1 MKMTQAKKKAF
12 WQSLPATPYILWMA
26 LFIIIPLGMVVFFA
40 LTDPQGNFT
49 LENIARGGEHM
60 GVLLRSIKLAAIAT
74 ALCVLIAYPLA
85 YILSRKK
92 GFQKQTLFIMVMLP
106 MWMNF
111 LLRTFAWMTIL
122 ENNGLINKFLGL
134 FGIGPLQMI
143 NTQGAVILGMVY
155 NYIPFMILPIY
166 TTMCKIGDD
175 VIEAA
180 QDLGGNTFQ
189 VMARVVIPLSL
200 PGVSTGITMV
210 FVPAISTFIISKMLG
225 GGTNQLIGDIIELQF
240 LGNSYNPNLGSAI
253 SLVLMVVVLLCMS
266 IMSNFDDEEMEGR
279 ILSRKNRWL
288 SSLYVWLVML
298 FLYAPI
304 AVLIVFSFNDS
315 KSRNTWTGFTLR
327 WYEELFHD
335 RVIIQS
341 FVVMLVVAIASS
353 VVATLLGTL
362 AAIGLNKMNKKL
374 KSVVMTFTYLP
385 MINPEIITGVAL
397 MLLFIYLK
405 MEFGMQTLIISHI
418 TFNVP
423 YVILNVLPKLRQMDQ
438 NTYDAALDL
447 GCNPFTAF
455 TKVVIPEIM
464 PGIVSGFLMA
474 LTYSMDDF
482 VISYFVSGASI
493 QTLPVAIYSM
503 TRRRVSPKIN
513 ALSTIMFAVV
523 LLVLLVYNILS
534 SRKAKAAN
542 RSMIRAQKEE
552 L

>member
-166 TTMCKIGDD
+166 TTMCKSGDD

-200 PGVSTGITMV
+200 PGVSTSITMV

-279 ILSRKNRWL
+279 IL
-288 SSLYVWLVML
+288 
-298 FLYAPI
+298 
-304 AVLIVFSFNDS
+304 
-315 KSRNTWTGFTLR
+315 
-327 WYEELFHD
+327 
-335 RVIIQS
+335 
-341 FVVMLVVAIASS
+341 
-353 VVATLLGTL
+353 
-362 AAIGLNKMNKKL
+362 
-374 KSVVMTFTYLP
+374 
-385 MINPEIITGVAL
+385 
-397 MLLFIYLK
+397 
-405 MEFGMQTLIISHI
+405 
-418 TFNVP
+418 
-423 YVILNVLPKLRQMDQ
+423 
-438 NTYDAALDL
+438 
-447 GCNPFTAF
+447 
-455 TKVVIPEIM
+455 
-464 PGIVSGFLMA
+464 
-474 LTYSMDDF
+474 
-482 VISYFVSGASI
+482 
-493 QTLPVAIYSM
+493 
-503 TRRRVSPKIN
+503 
-513 ALSTIMFAVV
+513 
-523 LLVLLVYNILS
+523 
-534 SRKAKAAN
+534 
-542 RSMIRAQKEE
+542 
-552 L
+552 

>member
-180 QDLGGNTFQ
+180 QDLGAN
-189 VMARVVIPLSL
+189 VYHVVAKVLVPLSM
-200 PGVSTGITMV
+200 PGITTGITMV
-210 FVPAISTFIISKMLG
+210 FVPSISTFIISRMLG
-225 GGTNQLIGDIIELQF
+225 GGSNLLIGDLIELQF
-240 LGNSYNPNLGSAI
+240 LGNSYNYNLGSAM
-253 SLVLMVVVLLCMS
+253 SLVLMVIVLLCMS
-266 IMSNFDDEEMEGR
+266 FTTADTEEMEAM
-279 ILSRKNRWL
+279 
-288 SSLYVWLVML
+288 V
-298 FLYAPI
+298 
-304 AVLIVFSFNDS
+304 
-315 KSRNTWTGFTLR
+315 
-327 WYEELFHD
+327 
-335 RVIIQS
+335 
-341 FVVMLVVAIASS
+341 
-353 VVATLLGTL
+353 
-362 AAIGLNKMNKKL
+362 
-374 KSVVMTFTYLP
+374 
-385 MINPEIITGVAL
+385 
-397 MLLFIYLK
+397 
-405 MEFGMQTLIISHI
+405 
-418 TFNVP
+418 
-423 YVILNVLPKLRQMDQ
+423 
-438 NTYDAALDL
+438 
-447 GCNPFTAF
+447 
-455 TKVVIPEIM
+455 
-464 PGIVSGFLMA
+464 
-474 LTYSMDDF
+474 
-482 VISYFVSGASI
+482 
-493 QTLPVAIYSM
+493 
-503 TRRRVSPKIN
+503 
-513 ALSTIMFAVV
+513 
-523 LLVLLVYNILS
+523 
-534 SRKAKAAN
+534 
-542 RSMIRAQKEE
+542 
-552 L
+552 

>member
-225 GGTNQLIGDIIELQF
+225 GGTNQLIGDTIELQF

-279 ILSRKNRWL
+279 IL
-288 SSLYVWLVML
+288 
-298 FLYAPI
+298 
-304 AVLIVFSFNDS
+304 
-315 KSRNTWTGFTLR
+315 
-327 WYEELFHD
+327 
-335 RVIIQS
+335 
-341 FVVMLVVAIASS
+341 
-353 VVATLLGTL
+353 
-362 AAIGLNKMNKKL
+362 
-374 KSVVMTFTYLP
+374 
-385 MINPEIITGVAL
+385 
-397 MLLFIYLK
+397 
-405 MEFGMQTLIISHI
+405 
-418 TFNVP
+418 
-423 YVILNVLPKLRQMDQ
+423 
-438 NTYDAALDL
+438 
-447 GCNPFTAF
+447 
-455 TKVVIPEIM
+455 
-464 PGIVSGFLMA
+464 
-474 LTYSMDDF
+474 
-482 VISYFVSGASI
+482 
-493 QTLPVAIYSM
+493 
-503 TRRRVSPKIN
+503 
-513 ALSTIMFAVV
+513 
-523 LLVLLVYNILS
+523 
-534 SRKAKAAN
+534 
-542 RSMIRAQKEE
+542 
-552 L
+552 

>member
-122 ENNGLINKFLGL
+122 ENNGLINRFLGL
-134 FGIGPLQMI
+134 FGIGPLHMI
-143 NTQGAVILGMVY
+143 NTSGAVVLGMVY
-155 NYIPFMILPIY
+155 NYLPYMILPLY
-166 TTMCKIGDD
+166 TIMVKIDQS

-180 QDLGGNTFQ
+180 QDLGANQFHILT
-189 VMARVVIPLSL
+189 RVLVPLAM
-200 PGVSTGITMV
+200 PGITTGITMV

-279 ILSRKNRWL
+279 IL
-288 SSLYVWLVML
+288 
-298 FLYAPI
+298 
-304 AVLIVFSFNDS
+304 
-315 KSRNTWTGFTLR
+315 
-327 WYEELFHD
+327 
-335 RVIIQS
+335 
-341 FVVMLVVAIASS
+341 
-353 VVATLLGTL
+353 
-362 AAIGLNKMNKKL
+362 
-374 KSVVMTFTYLP
+374 
-385 MINPEIITGVAL
+385 
-397 MLLFIYLK
+397 
-405 MEFGMQTLIISHI
+405 
-418 TFNVP
+418 
-423 YVILNVLPKLRQMDQ
+423 
-438 NTYDAALDL
+438 
-447 GCNPFTAF
+447 
-455 TKVVIPEIM
+455 
-464 PGIVSGFLMA
+464 
-474 LTYSMDDF
+474 
-482 VISYFVSGASI
+482 
-493 QTLPVAIYSM
+493 
-503 TRRRVSPKIN
+503 
-513 ALSTIMFAVV
+513 
-523 LLVLLVYNILS
+523 
-534 SRKAKAAN
+534 
-542 RSMIRAQKEE
+542 
-552 L
+552 

>member
-12 WQSLPATPYILWMA
+12 WQSLPATPYILWMV

-279 ILSRKNRWL
+279 IL
-288 SSLYVWLVML
+288 
-298 FLYAPI
+298 
-304 AVLIVFSFNDS
+304 
-315 KSRNTWTGFTLR
+315 
-327 WYEELFHD
+327 
-335 RVIIQS
+335 
-341 FVVMLVVAIASS
+341 
-353 VVATLLGTL
+353 
-362 AAIGLNKMNKKL
+362 
-374 KSVVMTFTYLP
+374 
-385 MINPEIITGVAL
+385 
-397 MLLFIYLK
+397 
-405 MEFGMQTLIISHI
+405 
-418 TFNVP
+418 
-423 YVILNVLPKLRQMDQ
+423 
-438 NTYDAALDL
+438 
-447 GCNPFTAF
+447 
-455 TKVVIPEIM
+455 
-464 PGIVSGFLMA
+464 
-474 LTYSMDDF
+474 
-482 VISYFVSGASI
+482 
-493 QTLPVAIYSM
+493 
-503 TRRRVSPKIN
+503 
-513 ALSTIMFAVV
+513 
-523 LLVLLVYNILS
+523 
-534 SRKAKAAN
+534 
-542 RSMIRAQKEE
+542 
-552 L
+552 

>member
-180 QDLGGNTFQ
+180 HDLGGNTFQ

-225 GGTNQLIGDIIELQF
+225 GGTNLLIGDIIELQF

-279 ILSRKNRWL
+279 IL
-288 SSLYVWLVML
+288 
-298 FLYAPI
+298 
-304 AVLIVFSFNDS
+304 
-315 KSRNTWTGFTLR
+315 
-327 WYEELFHD
+327 
-335 RVIIQS
+335 
-341 FVVMLVVAIASS
+341 
-353 VVATLLGTL
+353 
-362 AAIGLNKMNKKL
+362 
-374 KSVVMTFTYLP
+374 
-385 MINPEIITGVAL
+385 
-397 MLLFIYLK
+397 
-405 MEFGMQTLIISHI
+405 
-418 TFNVP
+418 
-423 YVILNVLPKLRQMDQ
+423 
-438 NTYDAALDL
+438 
-447 GCNPFTAF
+447 
-455 TKVVIPEIM
+455 
-464 PGIVSGFLMA
+464 
-474 LTYSMDDF
+474 
-482 VISYFVSGASI
+482 
-493 QTLPVAIYSM
+493 
-503 TRRRVSPKIN
+503 
-513 ALSTIMFAVV
+513 
-523 LLVLLVYNILS
+523 
-534 SRKAKAAN
+534 
-542 RSMIRAQKEE
+542 
-552 L
+552 

>member
-40 LTDPQGNFT
+40 LTDPQGNST

-279 ILSRKNRWL
+279 IL
-288 SSLYVWLVML
+288 
-298 FLYAPI
+298 
-304 AVLIVFSFNDS
+304 
-315 KSRNTWTGFTLR
+315 
-327 WYEELFHD
+327 
-335 RVIIQS
+335 
-341 FVVMLVVAIASS
+341 
-353 VVATLLGTL
+353 
-362 AAIGLNKMNKKL
+362 
-374 KSVVMTFTYLP
+374 
-385 MINPEIITGVAL
+385 
-397 MLLFIYLK
+397 
-405 MEFGMQTLIISHI
+405 
-418 TFNVP
+418 
-423 YVILNVLPKLRQMDQ
+423 
-438 NTYDAALDL
+438 
-447 GCNPFTAF
+447 
-455 TKVVIPEIM
+455 
-464 PGIVSGFLMA
+464 
-474 LTYSMDDF
+474 
-482 VISYFVSGASI
+482 
-493 QTLPVAIYSM
+493 
-503 TRRRVSPKIN
+503 
-513 ALSTIMFAVV
+513 
-523 LLVLLVYNILS
+523 
-534 SRKAKAAN
+534 
-542 RSMIRAQKEE
+542 
-552 L
+552 